1 MGDGRVRAGGASEP
15 VVLHALDLHMSPI
28 SCCRQ
33 SSKTLQAPFISICN
47 QAKVSLRKCQTL
59 TRLFVCGNYA
69 QNLFIICLFC
79 GISRC
84 GLLTQTHSFAPL
96 FVTHQ
101 NLSFTRAGRPGSVC
115 TRQKPIKALTNLTS
129 TCGVCSDRRV
139 FVCSVPAMFAAIE
152 PSADGYYVLPRMSRC
167 HRRIPNLPHTPHP
180 TQHRCSATSV
190 AE

>member
-1 MGDGRVRAGGASEP
+1 MVRANRSFCTRSICTCRQFP
-15 VVLHALDLHMSPI
+15 VVVDRRRH
-28 SCCRQ
+28 
-33 SSKTLQAPFISICN
+33 SKPFISICN

-167 HRRIPNLPHTPHP
+167 HRRIASPTSPTPP
-180 TQHRCSATSV
+180 PRRCSATSV